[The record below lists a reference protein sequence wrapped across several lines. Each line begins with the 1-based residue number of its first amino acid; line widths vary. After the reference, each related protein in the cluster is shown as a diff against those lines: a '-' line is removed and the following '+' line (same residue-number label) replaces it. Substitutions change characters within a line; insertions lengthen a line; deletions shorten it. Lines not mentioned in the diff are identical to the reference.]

1 MLLASLL
8 NCNIML
14 FSNVHFS
21 RYSMF
26 IKKLSKIVLIA
37 VSATLMTSCIGRA
50 PANYIGDLGGLP
62 VDLPRNIVTFVA
74 YNGDPTFGKKREG
87 KKPTRGYDSKINSFG
102 FDLRYTDNT
111 IFDKSNKSHKHAYDK
126 EQYLPND
133 PWVSV
138 RVSSGDKYHGVGA
151 IHRIGDG
158 TLNPSKEAGSVH
170 QYEQLD
176 NDQYGLEVY
185 APPGIDPKTDR
196 PYREDRYAED
206 VFIQRDNNSQITT
219 YIKCSNRDVP
229 RPPCIHNFD
238 LEPEMALYVNVQ
250 YSRHNL
256 ADWQQIEQVVR
267 EQILNFRKMP

>member
-1 MLLASLL
+1 
-8 NCNIML
+8 
-14 FSNVHFS
+14 
-21 RYSMF
+21 MF
-26 IKKLSKIVLIA
+26 IKKLSKVAVIA

-50 PANYIGDLGGLP
+50 PANYIGDLGGFP

-87 KKPTRGYDSKINSFG
+87 KKPTRSYESKINSFG

-111 IFDKSNKSHKHAYDK
+111 ILDKRNKSLKRAYDK

-138 RVSSGDKYHGVGA
+138 NVNSGDRYHGSGA
-151 IHRIGDG
+151 IHRMGDG
-158 TLNPSKEAGSVH
+158 TISASNVH
-170 QYEQLD
+170 PVYRYAKLDSDQYE
-176 NDQYGLEVY
+176 LEVY
-185 APPGIDPKTDR
+185 APPGIDPNMDS
-196 PYREDRYAED
+196 PYREDRDAED
-206 VFIQRDNNSQITT
+206 VFIGRDNNSQIIT

-229 RPPCIHNFD
+229 RPPCGHRFD
-238 LEPEMALYVNVQ
+238 LEPEMALHVNVQ

-267 EQILNFRKMP
+267 QQILNFRKVS

>member
-1 MLLASLL
+1 
-8 NCNIML
+8 
-14 FSNVHFS
+14 
-21 RYSMF
+21 MF
-26 IKKLSKIVLIA
+26 IKKLSQIVLIA

-62 VDLPRNIVTFVA
+62 VELPRNIVTFVA

-87 KKPTRGYDSKINSFG
+87 KKPTRSYESEINSFG

-111 IFDKSNKSHKHAYDK
+111 IFDKSNKSHKYAYDK

-158 TLNPSKEAGSVH
+158 TISANGVDPVYT
-170 QYEQLD
+170 YEQLD
-176 NDQYGLEVY
+176 NDQYGLEFY

-206 VFIQRDNNSQITT
+206 VFIQRDKNSQITT
-219 YIKCSNRDVP
+219 YIRCSNRDVP

-250 YSRHNL
+250 YSRHNIT
-256 ADWQQIEQVVR
+256 DWQQIEQVVR
-267 EQILNFRKMP
+267 QQILNFRKVS